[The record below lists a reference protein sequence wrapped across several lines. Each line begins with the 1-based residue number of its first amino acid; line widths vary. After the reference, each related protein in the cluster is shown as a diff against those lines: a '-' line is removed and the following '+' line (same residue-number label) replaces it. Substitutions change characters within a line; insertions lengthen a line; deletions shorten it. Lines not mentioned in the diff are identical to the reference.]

1 MHTQGGLMDL
11 LREMFRYHAWA
22 TLQLIDQCMGQPS
35 EALQAMV
42 VGTDRSILHTL
53 THVIGTEQQYLEA
66 LTGEPAA
73 DPIRRGEVLSLAD
86 LRRRCASQSLRWEA
100 LLDRLAQLDVTLP
113 ADESRPET
121 PHGQNLLVVQAIQ
134 HGIDHRTQ
142 ICTTLRVLGLEPP
155 AIDGWSYWAAAHPAG
170 A

>member
-1 MHTQGGLMDL
+1 MQTNGGMMDL

-22 TLQLIDQCMGQPS
+22 TLQLIDNCMGQPP
-35 EALQAMV
+35 EAMHEVV

-53 THVIGTEQQYLEA
+53 THVVGTEQWYLEA

-73 DPIRRGEVLSLAD
+73 APIRRGEVPSLSD
-86 LRRRCASQSLRWEA
+86 LRRRCESQSLRWDV
-100 LLDRLAQLDVTLP
+100 LLDRIAQLNVTIP
-113 ADESRPET
+113 ADDSRPET

-142 ICTTLRVLGLEPP
+142 ICTALRVLGLEPP
-155 AIDGWSYWAAAHPAG
+155 NIDGWSCWAATHQPEV
-170 A
+170 